1 MLSLKKFSE
10 ELTKILPPNSNLNFL
25 LAVSGGAD
33 SMVLLYLF
41 QNLKKN
47 HFNLHFEVAHINYKL
62 RNEDSDLDQKLVEN
76 FCKDNHLELHT
87 YEVSEKDQKPNGSIQ
102 LWARDLRYRFFRE
115 IQEKQNLEFLVTA
128 HHLNDQLETF
138 LINIS
143 RGSGI
148 SGISGIPANENNIL
162 RPLLNLSKS
171 DIYQFAL
178 EQKIPYR
185 EDISNQKND
194 YVRNK
199 IRNEIS
205 PKLTEIN
212 THFLENFRK
221 SLNIINQSKDF
232 INIQIHKILND
243 LMVKK
248 EPNLWVL
255 DKIKLSQESDFVKF
269 EILKKFGFQNMA
281 EISKIFS
288 TETGKTLHSD
298 GWKILIDRD
307 IIILTSSLIPH
318 KNTEN
323 KEEIFITEQKIHI
336 HSTFFEKQ
344 ELNWKINTQ
353 NISFPLKIK
362 HPKKN
367 DVFYPLGMIG
377 KKKISKFLKDEKV
390 PILERKNI
398 WLLCDSDEKILG
410 VLPLRQDRRFISKN
424 DDFTLNIMINC

>member
-1 MLSLKKFSE
+1 MLSLKTFSE
-10 ELTKILPPNSNLNFL
+10 ELIKILPPNSNLNFL

-76 FCKDNHLELHT
+76 FCKDNRLKLHT

-128 HHLNDQLETF
+128 HHMNDQLETF

-162 RPLLNLSKS
+162 RPLLNFSKS

-185 EDISNQKND
+185 EDISNKKND
-194 YVRNK
+194 YIRNK

-212 THFLENFRK
+212 SHFLENFRK

-232 INIQIHKILND
+232 INVQIHKILND
-243 LMVKK
+243 LTVKK
-248 EPNLWVL
+248 EPNLWIL
-255 DKIKLSQESDFVKF
+255 DKIKLGQESGFVKF
-269 EILKKFGFQNMA
+269 EILKKFGFQNMT

-298 GWKILIDRD
+298 RWKILIDRN

-323 KEEIFITEQKIHI
+323 KEEFFITEQEIHI
-336 HSTFFEKQ
+336 YSTFFEKQ

-367 DVFYPLGMIG
+367 DVFYPSGMIG
-377 KKKISKFLKDEKV
+377 KKKISKFLKDEKI

-398 WLLCDSDEKILG
+398 WILCDSDEKILG

>member
-1 MLSLKKFSE
+1 MLSLKTFSE
-10 ELTKILPPNSNLNFL
+10 ELIKILPPNSNLNFL

-76 FCKDNHLELHT
+76 FCKDNRLKLHT

-162 RPLLNLSKS
+162 RPLLNFSKS

-185 EDISNQKND
+185 EDISNKKND
-194 YVRNK
+194 YVRNE

-212 THFLENFRK
+212 SHFLENFRK

-232 INIQIHKILND
+232 INVQIHKILND
-243 LMVKK
+243 LTVKK
-248 EPNLWVL
+248 EPNLWIL
-255 DKIKLSQESDFVKF
+255 DKIKLGQESDFVKF
-269 EILKKFGFQNMA
+269 EILKKFGFQNMT

-336 HSTFFEKQ
+336 RSTFFEKQ

-362 HPKKN
+362 YPKKN

-377 KKKISKFLKDEKV
+377 KKKISKFLKDEKI

-398 WLLCDSDEKILG
+398 WILCDSDEKILG

>member
-76 FCKDNHLELHT
+76 FCKKNHLKLHT

>member
-1 MLSLKKFSE
+1 MLSLKTFSE
-10 ELTKILPPNSNLNFL
+10 ELVKILPYHHNSSFL
-25 LAVSGGAD
+25 LAVSGGVD

-41 QNLKKN
+41 QNFKKN
-47 HFNLHFEVAHINYKL
+47 HFNLYFEVAHINYKL

-76 FCKDNHLELHT
+76 FCKKNHLKLHT

-138 LINIS
+138 LINLS

-162 RPLLNLSKS
+162 RPLLNFSKS
-171 DIYQFAL
+171 NIYQFAL

-269 EILKKFGFQNMA
+269 EILKKFGFQNMT

-307 IIILTSSLIPH
+307 MIILTSSLTPH

-323 KEEIFITEQKIHI
+323 KEEIFITKQKIHI
-336 HSTFFEKQ
+336 RSTFFEKQ

-390 PILERKNI
+390 PILERKNL

-424 DDFTLNIMINC
+424 DDFTLDIMINC

>member
-76 FCKDNHLELHT
+76 FCKKNHLKLHT
-87 YEVSEKDQKPNGSIQ
+87 YEVSEKGQKPNGSIQ

>member
-1 MLSLKKFSE
+1 MLSLKTFSE
-10 ELTKILPPNSNLNFL
+10 ELVKILPYHHNSSFL
-25 LAVSGGAD
+25 LAISGGAD
-33 SMVLLYLF
+33 SMVLLHLF
-41 QNLKKN
+41 QCLKKK
-47 HFNLHFEVAHINYKL
+47 HFNLHFEVSHINYKL

-76 FCKDNHLELHT
+76 FCKDNHLKLHT

-162 RPLLNLSKS
+162 RPLLNFSKS

-185 EDISNQKND
+185 EDISNKKND
-194 YVRNK
+194 YVRNE

-212 THFLENFRK
+212 SHFLENFRK

-232 INIQIHKILND
+232 INVQIHKILND
-243 LMVKK
+243 LTVKK

-269 EILKKFGFQNMA
+269 EILKKFGFQNMT

-288 TETGKTLHSD
+288 TETGKTLHSN

-323 KEEIFITEQKIHI
+323 KEEIFITEQKILI
-336 HSTFFEKQ
+336 RNTFFEKQ

-353 NISFPLKIK
+353 NISFPLKITP
-362 HPKKN
+362 PKKH

-377 KKKISKFLKDEKV
+377 KKKISKFLKDEKI

-398 WLLCDSDEKILG
+398 WILCDSDEKILG

-424 DDFTLNIMINC
+424 DDFTLNIIINC

>member
-1 MLSLKKFSE
+1 MLSLKTFSE
-10 ELTKILPPNSNLNFL
+10 ELIKILPPNSNLNFL

-33 SMVLLYLF
+33 SMVLLHLF
-41 QNLKKN
+41 QCLKKK
-47 HFNLHFEVAHINYKL
+47 HFNLHFEVSHINYKL

-76 FCKDNHLELHT
+76 FCKDNHLKLHT

-148 SGISGIPANENNIL
+148 SGISGIPANETNIL
-162 RPLLNLSKS
+162 RPLLNFSKS

-185 EDISNQKND
+185 EDISNKKND
-194 YVRNK
+194 YVRNE

-212 THFLENFRK
+212 SHFLENFRK

-232 INIQIHKILND
+232 INVQIHKILND
-243 LMVKK
+243 LTVKK

-269 EILKKFGFQNMA
+269 EILKKFGFQNMT

-288 TETGKTLHSD
+288 TETGKTLHSN

-323 KEEIFITEQKIHI
+323 KEEIFITEQKILI
-336 HSTFFEKQ
+336 RNTFFEKQ

-353 NISFPLKIK
+353 NISFPLKITP
-362 HPKKN
+362 PKKH

-377 KKKISKFLKDEKV
+377 KKKISKFLKDEKI

-398 WLLCDSDEKILG
+398 WILCDSDEKILG

-424 DDFTLNIMINC
+424 DDFTLNIIINC

>member
-1 MLSLKKFSE
+1 MLSLKTFSE
-10 ELTKILPPNSNLNFL
+10 ELVKILPYHHNSSFL
-25 LAVSGGAD
+25 LAVSGGVD

-47 HFNLHFEVAHINYKL
+47 HFNLHFEVSHINYKL

-76 FCKDNHLELHT
+76 FCKNNHLKLHT
-87 YEVSEKDQKPNGSIQ
+87 YEVSEKDQKPNGSVQ
-102 LWARDLRYRFFRE
+102 LWARNLRYRFFRE

-162 RPLLNLSKS
+162 RPLLNFSKS

-232 INIQIHKILND
+232 INVQIHKILND
-243 LMVKK
+243 LTVKK

-298 GWKILIDRD
+298 GWKILIDRN

-336 HSTFFEKQ
+336 RSTFFEKQ

-362 HPKKN
+362 YPKKN